1 MMIPLLEQQINS
13 KEKLSKVKVGAFFM
27 EAGTGKTRPLV
38 ELVNEIKPSY
48 VLYIAP
54 YQCINADK
62 FEESTLHE
70 IQKWGGFN
78 CDFDLV
84 GVESISMSD
93 RTYLKLYK
101 KLSTEFKSVIVVDES
116 LKIKNLDAK
125 RTKRVLELGK
135 MVEYKYILNG
145 TPLSRNLLDL
155 KAQIDF
161 LSPNILNMDLAEFKN
176 NFCEYKT
183 MIVRKPGTYRTRTK
197 EWIIAYH
204 NMDYLY
210 KLIEPYVFRADLDI
224 DIGLNF
230 IDIAYELSEEEGK
243 EHKRIM
249 EEVLTEEWLM
259 AKPNFFL
266 MLTQKLQNNYSRN
279 EEKFQ
284 IVAEILKKNPKT
296 LIVAKYIET
305 QEELKQRFPKA
316 RILSWQKNSF
326 GLNLQYEY
334 NEMVLFDQHWDYG
347 LFDQIIKRIYRQ
359 MQLKNC
365 TVRRL
370 IGSCGLEKMM
380 YNNADRKADFLQEFK
395 KLTLEQFKEQAA

>member
-1 MMIPLLEQQINS
+1 MIPLLDQQINS

-27 EAGTGKTRPLV
+27 EAGTGKTRPV
-38 ELVNEIKPSY
+38 IELVNEIKPTY

-54 YQCINADK
+54 YQCINAENY
-62 FEESTLHE
+62 EESTMHE
-70 IQKWGGFN
+70 LQKWGGFN
-78 CDFDLV
+78 CEFDLV

-93 RTYLKLYK
+93 RIYLKLFK
-101 KLSTEFKSVIVVDES
+101 KISTSWKPVIIVDES
-116 LKIKNLDAK
+116 LKIKNIDAK
-125 RTKRVLELGK
+125 RTKRVIELGK
-135 MVEYKYILNG
+135 MAEYKFILNG

-155 KAQIDF
+155 KSQMDF
-161 LSPNILNMDLAEFKN
+161 LSPTILNMDMGEFKN
-176 NFCEYKT
+176 NFCEYKKMT
-183 MIVRKPGTYRTRTK
+183 VRKPGTWRTRSK
-197 EWIIAYH
+197 EWIVAYH

-210 KLIEPYVFRADLDI
+210 KLIDPYVFRADLDI
-224 DIGLNF
+224 DVGLNF
-230 IDIAYELSEEEGK
+230 IDITYELSEEEEK

-279 EEKFQ
+279 EEKFH
-284 IVAEILKKNPKT
+284 IVSEILNNNPKT

-305 QEELKQRFPKA
+305 QEELKRRFPKT

-380 YNNADRKADFLQEFK
+380 YNNVDIKADFLQEFK
-395 KLTLEQFKEQAA
+395 KLTLEQFKEQAV

>member
-1 MMIPLLEQQINS
+1 MIPLLDQQINS
-13 KEKLSKVKVGAFFM
+13 KQKLEKVKVGAFFM
-27 EAGTGKTRPLV
+27 EAGTGKTRPLI

-48 VLYIAP
+48 VLYLAP
-54 YQCINADK
+54 YQCINAEK

-84 GVESISMSD
+84 GIESISMSD
-93 RTYLKLYK
+93 RTYLKLFK
-101 KLSTEFKSVIVVDES
+101 KISTSIKPVIVIDES

-125 RTKRVLELGK
+125 RTQRILELGK

-145 TPLSRNLLDL
+145 TPLSRDLLDL
-155 KAQIDF
+155 KAQMDF
-161 LSPNILNMDLAEFKN
+161 LSPTILNMSLAEFKN
-176 NFCEYKT
+176 NFCEYKKMT
-183 MIVRKPGTYRTRTK
+183 IHKPGTYRTRSK
-197 EWIIAYH
+197 EWIVAYH

-224 DIGLNF
+224 DVGLNF
-230 IDIAYELSEEEGK
+230 INITYDLSEEEEK
-243 EHKRIM
+243 DHKRIM

-284 IVAEILKKNPKT
+284 IVSEILKKNPKT

-305 QEELKQRFPKA
+305 QEELKQRFPNA

-380 YNNADRKADFLQEFK
+380 YNNVDRKADFLQEFK

>member
-1 MMIPLLEQQINS
+1 MTI
-13 KEKLSKVKVGAFFM
+13 
-27 EAGTGKTRPLV
+27 
-38 ELVNEIKPSY
+38 
-48 VLYIAP
+48 
-54 YQCINADK
+54 
-62 FEESTLHE
+62 
-70 IQKWGGFN
+70 
-78 CDFDLV
+78 
-84 GVESISMSD
+84 
-93 RTYLKLYK
+93 
-101 KLSTEFKSVIVVDES
+101 
-116 LKIKNLDAK
+116 
-125 RTKRVLELGK
+125 
-135 MVEYKYILNG
+135 
-145 TPLSRNLLDL
+145 
-155 KAQIDF
+155 
-161 LSPNILNMDLAEFKN
+161 
-176 NFCEYKT
+176 
-183 MIVRKPGTYRTRTK
+183 RKPGTFRTRTK

-210 KLIEPYVFRADLDI
+210 KLIEPYVFMADLDI
-224 DIGLNF
+224 DVGLNF
-230 IDIAYELSEEEGK
+230 IDITYELSKEEEK

-305 QEELKQRFPKA
+305 QEELKQRFPNA

-334 NEMVLFDQHWDYG
+334 NEMILFDQHWDYG

-380 YNNADRKADFLQEFK
+380 YNNVDRKADFLQEFK
-395 KLTLEQFKEQAA
+395 KLTLEQFKEKAA

>member
-27 EAGTGKTRPLV
+27 EAGTGKTRPVV
-38 ELVNEIKPSY
+38 ELINELKPTY

-54 YQCINADK
+54 YQCINAEK
-62 FEESTLHE
+62 YEESTMHE
-70 IQKWGGFN
+70 LQKWGGFN
-78 CDFDLV
+78 CNFDLV

-93 RTYLKLYK
+93 RTYLKLFK
-101 KLSTEFKSVIVVDES
+101 RLSIELKAVIVVDES
-116 LKIKNLDAK
+116 LKIKNIDAK
-125 RTKRVLELGK
+125 RTQRVLELAK

-176 NFCEYKT
+176 NFFEYKT
-183 MIVRKPGTYRTRTK
+183 MTIRKPGTFSTRTK

-224 DIGLNF
+224 DVGLNF
-230 IDIAYELSEEEGK
+230 IDITYDLSEEEEK

-279 EEKFQ
+279 KEKFQ
-284 IVAEILKKNPKT
+284 IVAEILNKNPKT
-296 LIVAKYIET
+296 LIVAKYVET
-305 QEELKQRFPKA
+305 QEELKQRFPNS

-380 YNNADRKADFLQEFK
+380 YNNVDRKSDFLQEFK
-395 KLTLEQFKEQAA
+395 KLTLEQFKEKAA

>member
-1 MMIPLLEQQINS
+1 MTIPLLEHQKNS
-13 KEKLSKVKVGAFFM
+13 KQKLSKVKVGAFFM

-54 YQCINADK
+54 YQCINSEK
-62 FEESTLHE
+62 HEESTMHE
-70 IQKWGGFN
+70 LKKWGGFN
-78 CDFDLV
+78 CDFDLI

-93 RTYLKLYK
+93 RTYLKLFK
-101 KLSTEFKSVIVVDES
+101 RLSTETKAVMVVDES
-116 LKIKNLDAK
+116 LKIKNFDAK
-125 RTKRVLELGK
+125 RTQRVLELGK

-161 LSPNILNMDLAEFKN
+161 LSPTILNMDLAEFKN
-176 NFCEYKT
+176 NFCEYKKIT
-183 MIVRKPGTYRTRTK
+183 IRKPGTWRTRSK

-210 KLIEPYVFRADLDI
+210 KLIEPYVFRSDLDI
-224 DIGLNF
+224 DVGLNF
-230 IDIAYELSEEEGK
+230 IDITYELSEEEEK

-279 EEKFQ
+279 DEKFQ
-284 IVAEILKKNPKT
+284 IVSEILKNNPKT

-305 QEELKQRFPKA
+305 QQELKQRFPKA

-380 YNNADRKADFLQEFK
+380 YNNVDKKADFLQEFK
-395 KLTLEQFKEQAA
+395 KLTLEAFKKQAA